1 MNTAIVL
8 AAITALATTAGGYLA
23 IKSKDRLHL
32 VLGLSAG
39 LLLGLVAF
47 DLLPEVFELGTQE
60 IFHAPAVSVAL
71 IAGFLL
77 LHFYEQLFGSH
88 EPAESDYGHDHKHSS
103 SVAGSLGALA
113 MGGHVFLDGLAL
125 GVAFKV
131 SSDLGIAVFFALLVH
146 AFSDGLNTV
155 SFLIKSGTWGKKGIW
170 LLGVDAIARIS
181 GAALGTT
188 LVLGDNLIAI
198 YLAIF
203 AGIVIYLATSHI
215 LPEAHSLHSSRLT
228 ILATILGVL
237 VATITLGDAV
247 FNKGRYF
254 GGRLLR
260 YMMEPMD
267 PQRLAFGLGV
277 LGLVMAGVNWL
288 FAEFTS
294 QDTWLYYTSF
304 GDFLLTVVLMLAVMR
319 YARTEP

>member
-1 MNTAIVL
+1 MNIAIGLAALTAI
-8 AAITALATTAGGYLA
+8 ATTAGGFLA

-103 SVAGSLGALA
+103 NIAGALGALA

-131 SSDLGIAVFFALLVH
+131 STDLGIAVFIALLVH

-155 SFLIKSGTWGKKGIW
+155 SFLVKSGKWGRKGIW
-170 LLGVDAIARIS
+170 LLGVDAIARVS

-198 YLAIF
+198 YLAVF
-203 AGIVIYLATSHI
+203 SGIVIYLATSHI
-215 LPEAHSLHSSRLT
+215 LPEAHSRHSSKLT
-228 ILATILGVL
+228 ILATILGVFVMWGL
-237 VATITLGDAV
+237 VSYLHSGDAHAHGSNTSMHEEV
-247 FNKGRYF
+247 GH
-254 GGRLLR
+254 
-260 YMMEPMD
+260 MD
-267 PQRLAFGLGV
+267 EEDEHHEEEHEHKDGEVHEEGHV
-277 LGLVMAGVNWL
+277 
-288 FAEFTS
+288 E
-294 QDTWLYYTSF
+294 
-304 GDFLLTVVLMLAVMR
+304 
-319 YARTEP
+319 

>member
-1 MNTAIVL
+1 MNTAIIL
-8 AAITALATTAGGYLA
+8 AAITALATTAGGFLA

-88 EPAESDYGHDHKHSS
+88 EPAESDYGHEHKHSS
-103 SVAGSLGALA
+103 NVAGWLGALA
-113 MGGHVFLDGLAL
+113 MGGHVFLDGVGL

-131 SSDLGIAVFFALLVH
+131 SSDLGIAVFIALLVH

-155 SFLIKSGTWGKKGIW
+155 SFLIKSGKWGKKGIW
-170 LLGVDAIARIS
+170 LLGVDAIARVS

-198 YLAIF
+198 YLAVF
-203 AGIVIYLATSHI
+203 SGIVIYLATSHI

-237 VATITLGDAV
+237 IMWGLVSYLHSGDAHSHGSGTDIHKEHHV
-247 FNKGRYF
+247 DKDHGHDDEHHDEENHAK
-254 GGRLLR
+254 
-260 YMMEPMD
+260 
-267 PQRLAFGLGV
+267 
-277 LGLVMAGVNWL
+277 
-288 FAEFTS
+288 
-294 QDTWLYYTSF
+294 
-304 GDFLLTVVLMLAVMR
+304 
-319 YARTEP
+319 

>member
-1 MNTAIVL
+1 MNIAIGL
-8 AAITALATTAGGYLA
+8 AALTALATTAGGFLA

-103 SVAGSLGALA
+103 NIAGALGALA

-131 SSDLGIAVFFALLVH
+131 STDLGIAVFIALLVH

-155 SFLIKSGTWGKKGIW
+155 SFLVKSGKWGRKGIW
-170 LLGVDAIARIS
+170 LLGVDAIARVS

-198 YLAIF
+198 YLAVF
-203 AGIVIYLATSHI
+203 SGIVIYLATSHI
-215 LPEAHSLHSSRLT
+215 LPEAHSRHSSKLT
-228 ILATILGVL
+228 ILATILGVFVMWGL
-237 VATITLGDAV
+237 VSYLHSGDAHAHGSNTSMHEEV
-247 FNKGRYF
+247 GH
-254 GGRLLR
+254 
-260 YMMEPMD
+260 MD
-267 PQRLAFGLGV
+267 EEDEHHEDGEVHEEEHHEDGEV
-277 LGLVMAGVNWL
+277 HEEGHV
-288 FAEFTS
+288 E
-294 QDTWLYYTSF
+294 
-304 GDFLLTVVLMLAVMR
+304 
-319 YARTEP
+319 

>member
-1 MNTAIVL
+1 MNIAIGLAALTAI
-8 AAITALATTAGGYLA
+8 ATTAGGFLA

-103 SVAGSLGALA
+103 NIAGALGALA

-131 SSDLGIAVFFALLVH
+131 STDLGIAVFIALLVH

-155 SFLIKSGTWGKKGIW
+155 SFLVKSGKWGRKGIW
-170 LLGVDAIARIS
+170 LLGVDAIARVS

-198 YLAIF
+198 YLAVF
-203 AGIVIYLATSHI
+203 SGIVIYLATSHI
-215 LPEAHSLHSSRLT
+215 LPEAHSRHSSKLT
-228 ILATILGVL
+228 ILATILGVFVMWGL
-237 VATITLGDAV
+237 VSYLHSGDAHAHGSNTAV
-247 FNKGRYF
+247 HEEVGH
-254 GGRLLR
+254 
-260 YMMEPMD
+260 MD
-267 PQRLAFGLGV
+267 EEGEVHEDGEV
-277 LGLVMAGVNWL
+277 HEEGEVHEDGEHHEDGHV
-288 FAEFTS
+288 E
-294 QDTWLYYTSF
+294 
-304 GDFLLTVVLMLAVMR
+304 
-319 YARTEP
+319 